1 MICCYYDPAASIL
14 RYVNAGHLPPMLV
27 HREQNGSFL
36 VERLED
42 GGPVLG
48 LLPGSLYFQGE
59 VAIGPGDLLVMFSD
73 GITEAENTRGDDF
86 GERRLLAAICNNW
99 DAATRDLCD
108 GVLGHLQSFLGDLD
122 PQDDQTL
129 MIVRPQ
135 PSLNEPMNDGF
146 LAIGRSRPLRKQ
158 GMELVRQ

>member
-1 MICCYYDPAASIL
+1 
-14 RYVNAGHLPPMLV
+14 MLV

-48 LLPGSLYFQGE
+48 LLPGSSYFQGE
-59 VAIGPGDLLVMFSD
+59 IAVGPGDLLVMFSD
-73 GITEAENTRGDDF
+73 GITEAENTSGDDF

-108 GVLGHLQSFLGDLD
+108 GVLGHLQSFLGNLD
-122 PQDDQTL
+122 PHDDQTL
-129 MIVRPQ
+129 IIVRPQ
-135 PSLNEPMNDGF
+135 PSLNESTNDRLF
-146 LAIGRSRPLRKQ
+146 AVGRPPRFARR
-158 GMELVRQ
+158 GIELVRQ